1 MSQFNYLTPP
11 PTSQYPESQDSGIGM
26 ELNSC
31 NPGQTLSLSSAARPR
46 PSFATNTRRTLPRPP
61 SWPNLN
67 QQETS
72 GRWKFSRQSPDTS
85 AESQVLADMNRH
97 IQELDDTIMTRMM
110 DRVIWLVQEIVKM
123 LEGEQSKG
131 EDQVKSEIGKI
142 EEVVDTIFKSIS
154 SDDANSELVDNLEE
168 ILARTRK
175 TLNTVKLD
183 NVIVMERLDHLR
195 QSLNE
200 QLSKLP
206 DRDDASVGHQV
217 ALPKLFRKKSVDA
230 DTTDIPFESPSLLEG
245 FRFSDSKYQVED

>member
-1 MSQFNYLTPP
+1 MSRSFNYLTPT

-26 ELNSC
+26 EAC
-31 NPGQTLSLSSAARPR
+31 NPGQTLSSAARPR

-131 EDQVKSEIGKI
+131 GDQVKSEIGKI

-154 SDDANSELVDNLEE
+154 TDANSELVENLEE
-168 ILARTRK
+168 ILARTSK

-183 NVIVMERLDHLR
+183 NAIVMERLDHLR
-195 QSLNE
+195 QSLIE
-200 QLSKLP
+200 QLSKMP
-206 DRDDASVGHQV
+206 DQDNAIVSHQV
-217 ALPKLFRKKSVDA
+217 ALPKLFHKKSVDA
-230 DTTDIPFESPSLLEG
+230 DTTNSPFESPSLLEG
-245 FRFSDSKYQVED
+245 FRFSDSKCQVED

>member
-97 IQELDDTIMTRMM
+97 IQELDETIMTRMM

-131 EDQVKSEIGKI
+131 GDQVKSEISKI
-142 EEVVDTIFKSIS
+142 EEVVDTIFKSTS
-154 SDDANSELVDNLEE
+154 SDENSELVENLEE
-168 ILARTRK
+168 ILARTSK

-183 NVIVMERLDHLR
+183 NVIVMDRLDHLR